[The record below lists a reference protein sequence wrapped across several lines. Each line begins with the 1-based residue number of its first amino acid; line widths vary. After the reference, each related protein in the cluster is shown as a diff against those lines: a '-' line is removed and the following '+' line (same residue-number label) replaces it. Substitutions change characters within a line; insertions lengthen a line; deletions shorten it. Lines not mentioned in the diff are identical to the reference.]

1 MPTLAQ
7 RWVEQGEQKGIQKGR
22 VEGLLETAKK
32 MKKDN
37 LPIEMILKYTGLS
50 SKEIE
55 ALTLED
61 MDDIAGSTEN

>member
-7 RWVEQGEQKGIQKGR
+7 RWEERGEQRGR
-22 VEGLLETAKK
+22 VETAKK

-61 MDDIAGSTEN
+61 MEDIGRGTEN